1 MIGYLRGRL
10 VRSSPTQ
17 VCLEVQGLGFEL
29 FVPLSSYQRL
39 PSPPAEVQLYTRLQ
53 AHEKGIELYG
63 FAEEEERTLFSL
75 LVDHV
80 PGIGPRTALSVLG
93 AASPEE
99 LRSAVRRGDQAWLSR
114 IKGVGKKTAERL
126 IVELRDRFPEVE
138 GPLGAAGEPPGDD
151 PVGKD
156 ARLALLALGYREAE
170 AEKAIRSAR
179 ERLPKAGVEEL
190 IREALRGSGGK
201 GTASR

>member
-1 MIGYLRGRL
+1 MIGYLRGQL
-10 VRSSPTQ
+10 IRSSPAK

-29 FVPLSSYQRL
+29 FVSLSSYQRL
-39 PSPPAEVQLYTRLQ
+39 PAPPAEVQLFTRIQ
-53 AHEKGIELYG
+53 VQEKGIELYG
-63 FAEEEERTLFSL
+63 FAGEEERALFSL

-99 LRSAVRRGDQAWLSR
+99 LRGAVARGDQAWLSR

-126 IVELRDRFPEVE
+126 IVELRDRFPEVDADL
-138 GPLGAAGEPPGDD
+138 GTVRKPLGEDSI
-151 PVGKD
+151 GKD

-170 AEKAIRSAR
+170 AEKAVRQAR
-179 ERLPKAGVEEL
+179 ERLPVAGVEEL

-201 GTASR
+201 AAR

>member
-10 VRSSPTQ
+10 IHASPAM
-17 VCLEVQGLGFEL
+17 VCLEVQGMGFEL
-29 FVPLSSYQRL
+29 FVPLSSYQKL
-39 PSPPAEVQLYTRLQ
+39 PAPPAEVQLFTRLQ
-53 AHEKGIELYG
+53 VQEKGIELYG
-63 FAEEEERTLFSL
+63 FAGEEERSLFSL

-99 LRSAVRRGDQAWLSR
+99 LRDAVVRGDQAWLSR

-126 IVELRDRFPEVE
+126 IVELRDRFAEIDEERGSTGRPM
-138 GPLGAAGEPPGDD
+138 GDD
-151 PVGKD
+151 PVGRD

-170 AEKAIRSAR
+170 ADKAVRLAR
-179 ERLPKAGVEEL
+179 ETLPKAGVEEV

-201 GTASR
+201 AGR

>member
-10 VRSSPTQ
+10 VRSSPAK

-29 FVPLSSYQRL
+29 FVSLSSYQKL
-39 PSPPAEVQLYTRLQ
+39 PPPPAEVQLFTRIQ
-53 AHEKGIELYG
+53 VQEKGIELYG
-63 FAEEEERTLFSL
+63 FAGEEERALFSL

-93 AASPEE
+93 AAAPEE
-99 LRSAVRRGDQAWLSR
+99 LRGAVARGDQAWLSR

-126 IVELRDRFPEVE
+126 IVELRDRFPEVDAE
-138 GPLGAAGEPPGDD
+138 LGTVRQPLADD
-151 PVGKD
+151 AIGKD

-170 AEKAIRSAR
+170 AEKAVRQAR
-179 ERLPKAGVEEL
+179 ERAPSAALEEL

-201 GTASR
+201 AGR

>member
-1 MIGYLRGRL
+1 VIGYLRGQL
-10 VRSSPTQ
+10 IRSSPAK
-17 VCLEVQGLGFEL
+17 VCLEVQGLGFEI
-29 FVPLSSYQRL
+29 FVSLSSYQRL
-39 PSPPAEVQLYTRLQ
+39 PAPPAEVQLFTRIQ
-53 AHEKGIELYG
+53 VQEKGIELYG
-63 FAEEEERTLFSL
+63 FAGEEERALFSL

-99 LRSAVRRGDQAWLSR
+99 LRGAVARGDQAWLSR

-126 IVELRDRFPEVE
+126 IVELRDRFPEVDAD
-138 GPLGAAGEPPGDD
+138 LGTIRK
-151 PVGKD
+151 PVDEDSIGKD

-170 AEKAIRSAR
+170 AEKAVCQAR
-179 ERLPKAGVEEL
+179 ERLPVAGVEEL

-201 GTASR
+201 AAR